1 MFKGMGVPVGERALS
16 DMMERFD
23 KDLGG
28 TIEFD
33 EFVEVMNE
41 LKPKKEPERWSWGS
55 VQNAVGGMIKKT
67 VTVEQ
72 HKLDCAYPLS
82 DIQKV
87 ESINICSSESTDF
100 FAHSSWVSLL
110 EYDHIHQ
117 VFSIANSF
125 LLDTHI
131 YRPILCLQYLS
142 RVVRNH

>member
-1 MFKGMGVPVGERALS
+1 MVVSSDICLMAYCTFIICGSSSNQPCYSIALDRCELKEMFKGMGVPVGERALS

-100 FAHSSWVSLL
+100 FAHSSWVS
-110 EYDHIHQ
+110 
-117 VFSIANSF
+117 VG
-125 LLDTHI
+125 
-131 YRPILCLQYLS
+131 
-142 RVVRNH
+142 